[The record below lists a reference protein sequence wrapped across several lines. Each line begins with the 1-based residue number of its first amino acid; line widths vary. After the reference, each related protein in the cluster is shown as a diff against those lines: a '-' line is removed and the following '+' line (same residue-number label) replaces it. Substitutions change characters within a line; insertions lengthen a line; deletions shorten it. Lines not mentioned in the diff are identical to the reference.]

1 MGRIST
7 HILDT
12 SVGKPAE
19 GVKIILEINEN
30 DEWVMIGE
38 GFTNA
43 DGRINNLISEDTEV
57 KEGSYRITFE
67 IESYFNAQKRESF
80 YPSVNIVFNTK
91 AGEHYH
97 VPLLINPFG
106 YSTYRGS

>member
-12 SVGKPAE
+12 SIGKPAE
-19 GVKIILEINEN
+19 GVKIVLEELTDTDWIKT
-30 DEWVMIGE
+30 GE
-38 GFTNA
+38 GTTNS
-43 DGRINNLISEDTEV
+43 DGRISNLISNDTEV
-57 KEGSYRITFE
+57 KEGTYRITFE
-67 IESYFNAQKRESF
+67 IDNYFNAQKRESF
-80 YPSVNIVFNTK
+80 YPSVIIIFKSN

>member
-12 SVGKPAE
+12 SIGKPAE
-19 GVKIILEINEN
+19 GVKIFLEECIGI
-30 DEWVMIGE
+30 DWDKIGE
-38 GFTNA
+38 GTTNS
-43 DGRINNLISEDTEV
+43 DGRINNLISDEAEV
-57 KEGSYRITFE
+57 KEGTYRITFE
-67 IESYFNAQKRESF
+67 IDNYFKSQKRESF
-80 YPSVNIVFNTK
+80 YPSVNIIFKAK

>member
-12 SVGKPAE
+12 SIGKPAE
-19 GVKIILEINEN
+19 GVKIFLEELSAADWNR
-30 DEWVMIGE
+30 IGE
-38 GFTNA
+38 GKTNA
-43 DGRINNLISEDTEV
+43 DGRINNLISDDTEV
-57 KEGSYRITFE
+57 KEGTYRITFE
-67 IESYFNAQKRESF
+67 IDNYFKDQNRESF
-80 YPSVNIVFNTK
+80 YPSVIIIFKAK

>member
-12 SVGKPAE
+12 SIGKPAE
-19 GVKIILEINEN
+19 GVKIILEELTGTNWKKT
-30 DEWVMIGE
+30 DEGI
-38 GFTNA
+38 TNA

-57 KEGSYRITFE
+57 KEGTYRITFE
-67 IESYFNAQKRESF
+67 IENYFKDQKRESF
-80 YPSVNIVFNTK
+80 YPSVNIIFKTK